1 MKLLDVSFRDAVR
14 SPNGGTLER
23 HYRSRDYELT
33 WEAGAVTITSPKGVR
48 LVPASNV
55 VDMTPAPAQES
66 LPGTGKK

>member
-1 MKLLDVSFRDAVR
+1 MSFRDAVR
-14 SPNGGTLER
+14 SPAGSIER

-33 WEAGAVTITSPKGVR
+33 WEAGVVTIASPKGKR

-66 LPGTGKK
+66 FAAVKK